1 LKPLEIGIDRLKVN
15 ASVGIY
21 SAEKQEKQ
29 HIFVSAKLFFDSAP
43 VEIDDMKHSVDY
55 DTLSAEIRR
64 IIALRHYELIENI
77 ALHVGQGLKSF
88 SGCSRV
94 STRIDKPL
102 AAAKNDAQ
110 TIYVIVEVD

>member
-1 LKPLEIGIDRLKVN
+1 MRPLEIGIDRLKID

-21 SAEKQEKQ
+21 SSEKESRQK
-29 HIFVSAKLFFDSAP
+29 IFVSAKLFFHSAP

-77 ALHVGQGLKSF
+77 ALNVGQGLKTF

-94 STRIDKPL
+94 SIRIDKPL
-102 AAAKNDAQ
+102 AAAKNDAE
-110 TIYVIVEVD
+110 TIYVVVDVD